1 MAHIYIRRLWMKEK
15 VGVVGLGIM
24 GLGIAKNLLKAGYP
38 VSVYNRTKKK
48 TSECADLGASVCETP
63 REIAENCDIVI
74 VMVWDLSAL
83 KDVTLGP
90 DGLLEGA
97 HEGQVMIDMST
108 QMPKTA
114 LWEQEMY
121 AKKGVSFLD
130 APVHGTKAEVNAG
143 GLWIM
148 AGGERSV
155 FEKVKPLFEVLGETY
170 HYMGPTGKGFATKM
184 CGQLYVSSLVAALA
198 EALVFA
204 SKAGIDVREAL
215 KLWGESDF
223 RSPLL
228 EGFGNAVL
236 ERDFSVSF
244 HLRTMVKDT
253 NLVKDFAEDLGMPL
267 FIPSIVHEMFKVGMN
282 KGFGEENASA
292 IVKVIE
298 DMAGAKVE

>member
-1 MAHIYIRRLWMKEK
+1 
-15 VGVVGLGIM
+15 
-24 GLGIAKNLLKAGYP
+24 
-38 VSVYNRTKKK
+38 
-48 TSECADLGASVCETP
+48 VCETP
-63 REIAENCDIVI
+63 RELSINCDII
-74 VMVWDLSAL
+74 IIMVWDLSAL
-83 KDVTLGP
+83 RDVTLGP
-90 DGLLEGA
+90 EGLLEGA
-97 HEGQVMIDMST
+97 HEGQVVVDMST
-108 QMPKTA
+108 QAPKTA
-114 LWEQEMY
+114 LWEQELY
-121 AKKGVSFLD
+121 AQKGVSFLD

-148 AGGERSV
+148 VGGERTAFERMKPV
-155 FEKVKPLFEVLGETY
+155 FGVLGETL
-170 HYMGPTGKGFATKM
+170 HYMGPAGSGFATKM

-198 EALVFA
+198 EALVCA

-253 NLVKDFAEDLGMPL
+253 NLVKEFAEDLGMPV
-267 FIPSIVHEMFKVGMN
+267 FIPSIVHEMFKVGVN

-292 IVKVIE
+292 IVKVLE
-298 DMAGAKVE
+298 DMAKAKVE